1 MNWDEKKFVEAK
13 KTILSEEEA
22 ILALRNAWKEVLG
35 SFPSNETLAIIVA
48 QTALETGRW
57 KSMYNYN
64 WGNVKSLPND
74 GHLWTM
80 FKCSEIIKGK
90 EIFFEPP
97 HDQTK
102 FKAHLSSKDGA
113 VFHISFLN
121 GKKYNKALQYAI
133 KGNVEPY
140 ITELCKIGYFTASL
154 SLYLKSMKSLNNEFL
169 QKISKYDF
177 SLYNIPETP
186 EHLADTETDIPVVL
200 NPNLTQAALDIP
212 SEPANM
218 VVTSDLPPKSSI
230 HLQKPESEKS
240 ILKNLAVLVPMFA
253 VVITFVF
260 TLIDC

>member
-1 MNWDEKKFVEAK
+1 MKWDQKKFVEAK

-22 ILALRNAWKEVLG
+22 ILALRKAWKEVLG
-35 SFPSNETLAIIVA
+35 SLPSNETLAIIVA

-121 GKKYNKALQYAI
+121 GEKYNKALQHAI

-140 ITELCKIGYFTASL
+140 ITEICKIGYFTANL
-154 SLYLKSMKSLNNEFL
+154 SIYLKSMKLLNNEFL

-177 SLYNIPETP
+177 SLYDEPEVV
-186 EHLADTETDIPVVL
+186 EDTETDIPAVL
-200 NPNLTQAALDIP
+200 KPHAALDIP

-240 ILKNLAVLVPMFA
+240 ILKNLAVLIPMCA
-253 VVITFVF
+253 VVITFIF